1 MSVMRETPAIE
12 VENVSLTYETSV
24 ILDQIS
30 FTIQQGEYVALIGP
44 NGAGKTTL
52 LKIILGLLEPAKGSI
67 RLFGQSID
75 TFRYKYQLGYIPQR
89 MSASLLKFPATVEEV
104 VRSGRTA
111 HLGIFKPFT
120 AKDKEAINWAMKIA
134 DIEDYKYQSISQLSG
149 GELQRVFIARALAGE
164 PKILLL
170 DEPTVGVD
178 LSAQEKFYAF
188 LQDLNKN
195 LGLTI
200 MIVTHEVDIAV
211 HRAKFVLCLNRKLIC
226 HIRSSLLLKGDYL
239 EQLYGSHVHVL
250 HHKHYEEHP

>member
-1 MSVMRETPAIE
+1 MSITTIKPAIE
-12 VENVSLTYETSV
+12 VNNVSVSYETSV
-24 ILDQIS
+24 ILDHITC
-30 FTIQQGEYVALIGP
+30 TIQPGEYVALIGP

-52 LKIILGLLEPAKGSI
+52 LKIILGLLKPAEGNVK
-67 RLFGQSID
+67 LFGQSID
-75 TFRYKYQLGYIPQR
+75 TFQHKYQLGYIPQR
-89 MSASLLKFPATVEEV
+89 ISASLLKFPATVAEV

-111 HLGIFKPFT
+111 RLGIFKPF
-120 AKDKEAINWAMKIA
+120 APKDEEAIQWAVKIA
-134 DIEDYKYQSISQLSG
+134 GIEKYKDQSISQLSG

-200 MIVTHEVDIAV
+200 VIVTHEVDVAV

-250 HHKHYEEHP
+250 RHKHYEEHA